1 MFHGEVCH
9 VSSLAVSYGVEV
21 NDPIFHTA
29 HISVFYGAC
38 EDGRCP
44 SLHTLCRNY
53 LQLELEK
60 TSPQAILGQRPLSAH
75 MIRCA
80 AIEVSA
86 LVPLQHAMVAEWQE
100 RALL

>member
-1 MFHGEVCH
+1 MRWCTRIIALI
-9 VSSLAVSYGVEV
+9 LAKL
-21 NDPIFHTA
+21 
-29 HISVFYGAC
+29 

-60 TSPQAILGQRPLSAH
+60 TSPQAIWGQRPLSAH

-86 LVPLQHAMVAEWQE
+86 LAPLQHAMVAEWQE